1 MKILE
6 ITFDLS
12 PGGAERFVVDLSNEL
27 SKTNEVTLM
36 ALKDDKVNPERRLF
50 YQHELSNRVTYKN
63 IGIADGFYFG
73 LFLTVYNAIKSEHP
87 DVVHIHGTKM
97 PFYCLMAICL
107 LRKHIRFYQTIHC
120 DFNHSYNTWF
130 YKILFVTIGY
140 KHLIKFIALSE
151 TNYNDLMKMH
161 PKLKATCILN
171 GRAPVLPSVQYDKVK
186 AEMSEYKHDES
197 SIIFLHIA
205 RCSLQKDQMLLVNAF
220 NQFLERGYNAD
231 LVVIGDGFES
241 ELGVKIKSNACS
253 RIHFIGTRQI
263 IGDYMLSA
271 DIFCLSSA
279 YEGMP
284 ITILEACLAGVPV
297 LSTPVCGA
305 IDVITD
311 GVNGIISKG
320 HSISDYVEA
329 LECSYMNLTELKYN
343 SMKMKNS
350 SKYTIDCCAKKYFD
364 YFIN

>member
-1 MKILE
+1 
-6 ITFDLS
+6 
-12 PGGAERFVVDLSNEL
+12 
-27 SKTNEVTLM
+27 
-36 ALKDDKVNPERRLF
+36 
-50 YQHELSNRVTYKN
+50 
-63 IGIADGFYFG
+63 
-73 LFLTVYNAIKSEHP
+73 
-87 DVVHIHGTKM
+87 
-97 PFYCLMAICL
+97 
-107 LRKHIRFYQTIHC
+107 
-120 DFNHSYNTWF
+120 
-130 YKILFVTIGY
+130 
-140 KHLIKFIALSE
+140 
-151 TNYNDLMKMH
+151 
-161 PKLKATCILN
+161 
-171 GRAPVLPSVQYDKVK
+171 
-186 AEMSEYKHDES
+186 
-197 SIIFLHIA
+197 
-205 RCSLQKDQMLLVNAF
+205 MLLVNAF